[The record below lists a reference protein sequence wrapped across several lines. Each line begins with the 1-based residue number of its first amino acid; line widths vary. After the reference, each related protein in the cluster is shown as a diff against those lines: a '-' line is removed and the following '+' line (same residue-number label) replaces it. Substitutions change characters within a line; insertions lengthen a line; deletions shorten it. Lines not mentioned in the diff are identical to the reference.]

1 MKRPMD
7 DLRLLVTATVLTVT
21 TAIVFLHQWNLAQ
34 SSEGPTER
42 IHVLAMSI
50 MAACTFAGL
59 LMVVAMLTMRGIEA
73 MDERVMDRRLAIRA
87 SYALG
92 PVRTLTTRDAVH

>member
-21 TAIVFLHQWNLAQ
+21 TAIVFLYKWDAIRNGT
-34 SSEGPTER
+34 GPER
-42 IHVLAMSI
+42 TSDVLAMSI
-50 MAACTFAGL
+50 MGSCSAVGL
-59 LMVVAMLTMRGIEA
+59 LMITAMLTMRGIEA
-73 MDERVMDRRLAIRA
+73 MDARVMERRLTIRA

-92 PVRTLTTRDAVH
+92 PVRTLTTRDAVR